1 MDSSENKSTPH
12 SNEQSDNEDDAEE
25 AEAPAKVDDVAEYSC
40 SSSSNSSS
48 DSESDDDDV
57 TGDVDD
63 VSGPLKELTLQDDD
77 EEMLLI
83 QPPLDIPEDDEGDD
97 YGACIFLPK
106 RPIHLCHCFVHSHFF
121 FTPRVLK
128 TYSFR
133 RDLDLNDKETKHS
146 SSPLDCRHKWSCF
159 R

>member
-25 AEAPAKVDDVAEYSC
+25 AEAPAKADDVAEYSC

-57 TGDVDD
+57 TRDVDD

-121 FTPRVLK
+121 HTSSLENLQFSPRSRFERQK
-128 TYSFR
+128 
-133 RDLDLNDKETKHS
+133 TKHS